1 MLLAEDE
8 QLTVPGDPTGLIPSL
23 AGWTGGTVRIG
34 VTGLARAG
42 KTAFL
47 TSLAANL
54 LAMGTGQPTLPALGA
69 RLGGRRLSVTL
80 AETGASSVPR
90 FDYGAHLDALAAE
103 PAAWPART
111 GAVSL
116 LALDLSVPRAGLA
129 GQLPPRHLRLEFL
142 DYPGEWL
149 LDLPLLRM
157 SFSDW
162 SESVLRRLEN
172 QPLAREFLAFST
184 ALPAGAAR
192 DEALAATGHRLYR
205 TLLHRLRDEAGLAYL
220 QPGRFLM
227 PAPGPEPPWIGFF
240 PLRGRG
246 GLASLLEERY
256 GAYANAARQDL
267 LSPLFGKLDR
277 LVVLADLLTALASGQ
292 EGFADTQAALAAAA
306 GALRW
311 QSSWMESVTALLSLR
326 WPPPVIRRVAYAATK
341 ADHVAARQRGNLRS
355 LMKALTDRE
364 TEMASA
370 WFALASIRCTE
381 DASWQLGGRSVSAVR
396 GRVAGQGVALS
407 YPGEVPDQPPDD
419 AFWSH
424 KFFALPDFEPTRLP
438 NARRVGVPQIEMDT
452 LLAFLLDDV
461 L

>member
-1 MLLAEDE
+1 
-8 QLTVPGDPTGLIPSL
+8 
-23 AGWTGGTVRIG
+23 

-54 LAMGTGQPTLPALGA
+54 LAMGAGQPTLPALAA
-69 RLGGRRLSVTL
+69 RLGGRRLSVSL
-80 AETGASSVPR
+80 AETGASAIPR

-129 GQLPPRHLRLEFL
+129 GQFPARRLRLEFL

-149 LDLPLLRM
+149 LDLPLLRT

-162 SESVLRRLEN
+162 SESALRRLEN
-172 QPLAREFLAFST
+172 QPLAQDFLAFSM
-184 ALPAGAAR
+184 ALPSGARR

-205 TLLHRLRDEAGLAYL
+205 SMLHRLRDEAGLAYL

-227 PAPGPEPPWIGFF
+227 PAPGPEPPWVQFF
-240 PLRGRG
+240 PLRGTG
-246 GLASLLEERY
+246 GLVGLLEERY
-256 GAYANAARQDL
+256 SAYANAARQDL
-267 LSPLFGKLDR
+267 VSPLFGKLDR
-277 LVVLADLLTALASGQ
+277 LVIMADLLTALASGHD
-292 EGFADTQAALAAAA
+292 GFADTQAALSAAA

-341 ADHVAARQRGNLRS
+341 ADHVAARQRGNLRN
-355 LMKALTDRE
+355 LMKVLTGRE
-364 TEMASA
+364 TEMASDY
-370 WFALASIRCTE
+370 FALASIRCTE
-381 DASWQLGGRSVSAVR
+381 DAIWQLGGRSVSAVR

-407 YPGEVPDQPPDD
+407 YPGEVPDQPPDN

-424 KFFALPDFEPTRLP
+424 TFFALPEFEPTRLP
-438 NARRVGVPQIEMDT
+438 DARRVGMPQIELDA

>member
-1 MLLAEDE
+1 M
-8 QLTVPGDPTGLIPSL
+8 
-23 AGWTGGTVRIG
+23 
-34 VTGLARAG
+34 TGLARAG

-54 LAMGTGQPTLPALGA
+54 LAMGARQQALPALGA
-69 RLGGRRLSVTL
+69 RLGSRRLSVTL
-80 AETGASSVPR
+80 AESGASAVPR

-116 LALDLSVPRAGLA
+116 LALDLAVARAGLA
-129 GQLPPRHLRLEFL
+129 GQLPPRRLRLEFL

-157 SFSDW
+157 NFSVW

-172 QPLAREFLAFST
+172 QPLAKDFLAFSA

-205 TLLHRLRDEAGLAYL
+205 SLLHRLRDEAGLAYL

-240 PLRGRG
+240 PWRGRG
-246 GLASLLEERY
+246 GLAALLEERY
-256 GAYANAARQDL
+256 GAYAHAARQDL
-267 LSPLFGKLDR
+267 LSPLFGNLDR
-277 LVVLADLLTALASGQ
+277 LVVLADLLTALASGHD
-292 EGFADTQAALAAAA
+292 GFTDTQAALAAAA

-311 QSSWMESVTALLSLR
+311 KSSWMESVTALLSLR
-326 WPPPVIRRVAYAATK
+326 LPPPVIRRVAYAATK
-341 ADHVAARQRGNLRS
+341 ADHVAARQRGNLRG
-355 LMKALTDRE
+355 LMKALTDGE
-364 TEMASA
+364 TEIASA
-370 WFALASIRCTE
+370 CFAIASIRCTE

-396 GRVAGQGVALS
+396 GRVAGQGIALS

-424 KFFALPDFEPTRLP
+424 PFFALPDFEPTRLP
-438 NARRVGVPQIEMDT
+438 HARRAGVPQIEMDR
-452 LLAFLLDDV
+452 LLAFLLEDV

>member
-1 MLLAEDE
+1 
-8 QLTVPGDPTGLIPSL
+8 
-23 AGWTGGTVRIG
+23 

-54 LAMGTGQPTLPALGA
+54 LAMGAGQQALPALA
-69 RLGGRRLSVTL
+69 SRLGGRRLSVAL
-80 AETGASSVPR
+80 AETGASAVPR

-116 LALDLSVPRAGLA
+116 LALELAVPRAGLA
-129 GQLPPRHLRLEFL
+129 GQLPPRRLRLEFL

-157 SFSDW
+157 TFSAW
-162 SESVLRRLEN
+162 SEGVLRRLEN
-172 QPLAREFLAFST
+172 QPLAKDFLAFST
-184 ALPAGAAR
+184 ALPAGALR

-205 TLLHRLRDEAGLAYL
+205 SLLRRLRDKAGLAYL

-227 PAPGPEPPWIGFF
+227 PAPGPEPPWIEFF

-246 GLASLLEERY
+246 GLAGLLGERY
-256 GAYANAARQDL
+256 EAYAQAARDDL
-267 LSPLFGKLDR
+267 ISPLFGKLDR
-277 LVVLADLLTALASGQ
+277 LVVLADLLTALASGHD
-292 EGFADTQAALAAAA
+292 GFADTQAALSAAA

-341 ADHVAARQRGNLRS
+341 ADHVAARQRGNLRG
-355 LMKALTDRE
+355 LMKVLTERE
-364 TEMASA
+364 TEIASA
-370 WFALASIRCTE
+370 CFAIASIRCTE

-396 GRVAGQGVALS
+396 GRVAGQGIALS

-424 KFFALPDFEPTRLP
+424 PFFALPDFEPTRLP
-438 NARRVGVPQIEMDT
+438 NARRAGVPQIEMDT

>member
-1 MLLAEDE
+1 
-8 QLTVPGDPTGLIPSL
+8 L
-23 AGWTGGTVRIG
+23 AGWAGGTVRIG

-47 TSLAANL
+47 TSVAANL
-54 LAMGTGQPTLPALGA
+54 LAMGAGQPTLPALA
-69 RLGGRRLSVTL
+69 AKLGGRRLGVAL
-80 AETGASSVPR
+80 AETGASAVPR
-90 FDYGAHLDALAAE
+90 FDYAAHLDALAAE

-111 GAVSL
+111 GAVSM
-116 LALDLSVPRAGLA
+116 LALELSVPRAGLA
-129 GQLPPRHLRLEFL
+129 GQLPPRRLRLEFL

-157 SFSDW
+157 SFADW
-162 SESVLRRLEN
+162 SESVLRRLDN
-172 QPLAREFLAFST
+172 QPLAKDFLAFST
-184 ALPAGAAR
+184 ALPASAPR

-205 TLLHRLRDEAGLAYL
+205 SLLHRLRDEAGLAYL

-246 GLASLLEERY
+246 GLVGLLAERY
-256 GAYANAARQDL
+256 AAYADAARQDL

-277 LVVLADLLTALASGQ
+277 LVVLADLLTALASGHD
-292 EGFADTQAALAAAA
+292 GFADTQAALSAAA

-311 QSSWMESVTALLSLR
+311 QSSWMESLTALLSLR
-326 WPPPVIRRVAYAATK
+326 WPPPVITRVAYAATK
-341 ADHVAARQRGNLRS
+341 ADHVAARQRGNLRN
-355 LMKALTDRE
+355 LMKILTERPS
-364 TEMASA
+364 EMASA

-381 DASWQLGGRSVSAVR
+381 DANWQLGGRSVSAVR

-419 AFWSH
+419 AFWAH
-424 KFFALPDFEPTRLP
+424 PFFALPDFEPTRLP
-438 NARRVGVPQIEMDT
+438 NARRIGVPQIELDT

>member
-1 MLLAEDE
+1 M
-8 QLTVPGDPTGLIPSL
+8 
-23 AGWTGGTVRIG
+23 
-34 VTGLARAG
+34 TGLARAG

-47 TSLAANL
+47 TSVAANL
-54 LAMGTGQPTLPALGA
+54 LAMGAGQPTLPALA
-69 RLGGRRLSVTL
+69 VRLGGRRPSVAL
-80 AETGASSVPR
+80 AKTGASAVPR

-116 LALDLSVPRAGLA
+116 LALDLSIPRAGLA
-129 GQLPPRHLRLEFL
+129 GRLPPRSLRLEFL

-162 SESVLRRLEN
+162 SESVLRRL
-172 QPLAREFLAFST
+172 QDQTLAQEFLAFAT
-184 ALPAGAAR
+184 ALPAGAQR

-205 TLLHRLRDEAGLAYL
+205 SLLHRLRDEAGLAYL

-227 PAPGPEPPWIGFF
+227 PAPGPEPPWIAFF
-240 PLRGRG
+240 PFRGRG
-246 GLASLLEERY
+246 GLAGLLEERY
-256 GAYANAARQDL
+256 RAYANAARQDL

-277 LVVLADLLTALASGQ
+277 LVVLADLLTALASGH
-292 EGFADTQAALAAAA
+292 EAFSDTQAALSAAA

-311 QSSWMESVTALLSLR
+311 QSSWMDSVTALLSLR
-326 WPPPVIRRVAYAATK
+326 WPPPVISRVAYAATK
-341 ADHVAARQRGNLRS
+341 ADHVATRQRGNLRS
-355 LMKALTDRE
+355 LMRVLTDRN
-364 TEMASA
+364 TEIASA

-381 DASWQLGGRSVSAVR
+381 DAAWQLGGRSVSAVR

-424 KFFALPDFEPTRLP
+424 KFFALPEFEPTRLP
-438 NARRVGVPQIEMDT
+438 NARRAGVPHIELDA